1 MKDRIKNVF
10 LEMLETT
17 PIEKIKVKDIA
28 QTCNISRQTFYYY
41 YYDVF
46 SILKYIFEQQT
57 QYALEDVSFME
68 DLEVSYLRIMKWFK
82 KNERLVTITYNFD
95 NGKLLKNCLG
105 KIFIPVINKL
115 VEKNSYGY
123 TVTRCQLDFIANFY
137 FITLIGFLFDWIEKG
152 MTTDPNVLMENV
164 KLIIES
170 NFENTLRNF
179 EKYNDN
185 NS

>member
-1 MKDRIKNVF
+1 MKDKIKDAF

-28 QTCNISRQTFYYY
+28 EKCHISRQTFYYH
-41 YYDVF
+41 YYDIF

-57 QYALEDVSFME
+57 EKALEDVTFLG
-68 DLEVSYLRIMKWFK
+68 DLETSFLKIMNWFK
-82 KNERLVTITYNFD
+82 KNERLVTITYNYD
-95 NGKLLKNCLG
+95 NGRLLKNCL
-105 KIFIPVINKL
+105 KQILLPTINKL

-123 TVTRCQLDFIANFY
+123 SVTHKQLSFISNFY
-137 FITLIGFLFDWIEKG
+137 FISLISFLFDWIENG
-152 MTTDPNVLMENV
+152 MFASPNLLIKNAN
-164 KLIIES
+164 LIIQN

-179 EKYNDN
+179 ELYNDS